1 MAVGK
6 IVARG
11 LAPIKRQVRPQAAVD
26 LFRSVLSAA
35 IDGKGRF
42 QGATAVGERAL
53 GRVNRDIKRAVHD
66 VIEQHVRLAGA
77 QGFVTSL
84 GGFAILPI
92 TLPANITGLAV
103 LQARMVA
110 SIAYIHGYDLTDPRV
125 RTAVTA
131 CLLGEET
138 VEELVRRG
146 NLPSTPLALATA
158 PVADPELDNRVA
170 TELGAALTARI
181 GGKRL
186 GISVTRR
193 VPLLGGGVGA
203 VVDAVSTHRIGRYA
217 EAELPDRKHLR
228 DNADNVGNPTEISN
242 EA

>member
-11 LAPIKRQVRPQAAVD
+11 LAPVTRQVRPQAAVD
-26 LFRSVLSAA
+26 LFRSVLAAA

-42 QGATAVGERAL
+42 QGATAVAERHL
-53 GRVNRDIKRAVHD
+53 GRVNRDTKRAIHD

-84 GGFAILPI
+84 GGFAILPLA
-92 TLPANITGLAV
+92 LPANITGLAV

-110 SIAYIHGYDLTDPRV
+110 AIAYVHGYDLSDPRV
-125 RTAVTA
+125 RTAITA

-138 VEELVRRG
+138 VEELVKRG
-146 NLPSTPLALATA
+146 NLPSTPFVLATA
-158 PVADPELDNRVA
+158 PVTDPDLDRRVA

-186 GISVTRR
+186 GITVTRR

-217 EAELPDRKHLR
+217 EAELPDRKRVR
-228 DNADNVGNPTEISN
+228 DNVENADRNIEQG
-242 EA
+242 